1 MGTTRQE
8 LEKNLAVLD
17 VFCDPWNIKII
28 AALRENERR
37 FSDLQRTLGIN
48 SATFSSKLKKLE
60 KIKVIS
66 KKQKS
71 IDKLS
76 VTYSLTPLGAKLLPI
91 YDQITSFD
99 SRQGK

>member
-1 MGTTRQE
+1 MTIGTDKQE
-8 LEKNLAVLD
+8 LEKNLVVLD

-28 AALRENERR
+28 AALRKKERR
-37 FSDLQRTLGIN
+37 FSDLQRELGIN

-60 KIKVIS
+60 EIKVIS

-76 VTYSLTPLGAKLLPI
+76 VVYSLTPLGAKLIPI

-99 SRQGK
+99 NE